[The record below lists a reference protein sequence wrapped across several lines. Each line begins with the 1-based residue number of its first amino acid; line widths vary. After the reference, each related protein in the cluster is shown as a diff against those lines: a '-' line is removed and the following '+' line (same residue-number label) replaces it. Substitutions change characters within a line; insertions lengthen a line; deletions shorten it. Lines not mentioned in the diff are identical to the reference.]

1 MTPEPIDK
9 PVDAPVGFDRVAMQP
24 KSLFQRVCGRPLMDM
39 AVLLLVAVVFSGLH
53 FPGHVLNDVDIWWHL
68 ANARHLTETHHFV
81 HTDSYSFTVRGE
93 RWVDPEWLS
102 EMPFWLGYKAFGLIG
117 ISFATLLGIG
127 ANVLLLYWRGYFK
140 GGNPAVALWTAVLG
154 FGLMLV
160 NTNARTILFG
170 YVALSVE
177 LLILEA
183 VERGRPR
190 LLWLL
195 PAVFCIWINLHG
207 SWIIGLFLFAVY
219 IAAGWIPLDLGLLQ
233 QTAFSKEERARYLKV
248 FGACVLALLINPYG
262 WRLVWNPFDMALNQ
276 KLNIE
281 NVAEW
286 QPLNLAWLG
295 GKFALIA
302 IALMVVANAYRTR
315 KWRIY
320 EIAFVLFAWYSAFDH
335 ARFTFLAAVLTTP
348 MLATDV
354 TRSFFPRFNQK
365 TIPAMNLLIATG
377 CIVVMAW
384 YFPAAPRLQK
394 QLASDWPLQT
404 IASLQPTWRTLN
416 QDHLGGMMAF
426 EGKPSFIDTRWDIFE
441 HHGEMKDFISI
452 LRLNNSLALLDKNR
466 IDHVFIRQDESLA
479 YLLDHTAG
487 WTVVRQEGSG
497 HEQYTL
503 FARCSNSAAC
513 CSTNGNSSEK

>member
-1 MTPEPIDK
+1 MSPEPIHE
-9 PVDAPVGFDRVAMQP
+9 PVAAPGDSSPATNQR
-24 KSLFQRVCGRPLMDM
+24 KSLFQRLCGRPLMDM

-68 ANARHLTETHHFV
+68 ANARQLTETHHFI
-81 HTDSYSFTVRGE
+81 HTDTYSFTVRGQ

-102 EMPFWLGYKAFGLIG
+102 EMPFWLGYKVFGLIG
-117 ISFATLLGIG
+117 ISYATLFGIG
-127 ANVLLLYWRGYFK
+127 ANVWLLYWRGYRK
-140 GGNPAVALWTAVLG
+140 AGNPAVALWTAVLG

-170 YVALSVE
+170 YIALSTE
-177 LLILEA
+177 LAILEA
-183 VERGRPR
+183 AERGRSR

-207 SWIIGLFLFAVY
+207 SWMIGLFLLAVY
-219 IAAGWIPLDLGLLQ
+219 IAAGWMSVNLGLFQ
-233 QTAFSKEERARYLKV
+233 QTAFAPAERARFVKV
-248 FGACVLALLINPYG
+248 FAVSVLALLINPYG
-262 WRLVWNPFDMALNQ
+262 WRLVWNPIDMALNQ
-276 KLNIE
+276 NLNIA

-302 IALMVVANAYRTR
+302 IALMVIANAFRTR

-320 EIAFVLFAWYSAFDH
+320 EFAFVFFAWYSAFDH

-348 MLATDV
+348 MLAADL
-354 TRSFFPRFNQK
+354 TRSFFPRSNEK
-365 TIPAMNLLIATG
+365 TIPAMN
-377 CIVVMAW
+377 VVVAICCVVVIAW
-384 YFPAAPRLQK
+384 YFPAPPKLQK
-394 QLASDWPLQT
+394 QMASDWPLQT

-416 QDHLGGMMAF
+416 QEHLGGMMAF

-441 HHGEMKDFISI
+441 HHGQMKDFINI
-452 LRLNNSLALLDKNR
+452 LRLSDSLALLDKNR
-466 IDHVFIRQDESLA
+466 IDHVLIRQDESLA

-487 WTVVRQEGSG
+487 WTVIRQEGSG
-497 HEQYTL
+497 HDQYTL
-503 FARCSNSAAC
+503 FARCG
-513 CSTNGNSSEK
+513 NGSPANSSSPPE